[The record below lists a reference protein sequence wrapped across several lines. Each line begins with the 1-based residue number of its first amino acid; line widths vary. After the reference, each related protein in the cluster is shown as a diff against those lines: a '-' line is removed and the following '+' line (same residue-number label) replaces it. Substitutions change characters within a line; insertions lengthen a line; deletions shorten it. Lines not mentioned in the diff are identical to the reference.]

1 MKHSYSV
8 ISVSVGKGLF
18 VRIIA
23 TYAEGLGACPW
34 NEAAGSHPWLTLAF
48 SVVWRHWHREMS
60 GLKMEMAW
68 HCLGLIPGNA
78 SWIEVLSLAA
88 PSP

>member
-1 MKHSYSV
+1 MFPFCV
-8 ISVSVGKGLF
+8 ISFRGKGDVF
-18 VRIIA
+18 ENNNHVCK
-23 TYAEGLGACPW
+23 GPW

-48 SVVWRHWHREMS
+48 SVVWRHWHHEMS

-68 HCLGLIPGNA
+68 HCLGPILGNA
-78 SWIEVLSLAA
+78 SWIEALSLTA